1 VLDAFA
7 IPDAHR
13 TIAQAS
19 WRHETGI
26 VKGGELAA
34 KSLILFTKKEY
45 ESPAPKQADQGKPET
60 QQTNK
65 ERDTMSEQKPEPLKP
80 VVTFDDFMKIDLRTA
95 KIKAA
100 EALPKSKKLV
110 KLQVD
115 IGVETRT
122 IVAGIVKHYT
132 PEQLVGRNI
141 IVVANLAPKELG
153 GTMSQGM
160 LLAADINGEP
170 ILLQPDKDVKPGTPI
185 H

>member
-1 VLDAFA
+1 
-7 IPDAHR
+7 
-13 TIAQAS
+13 
-19 WRHETGI
+19 
-26 VKGGELAA
+26 
-34 KSLILFTKKEY
+34 
-45 ESPAPKQADQGKPET
+45 
-60 QQTNK
+60 
-65 ERDTMSEQKPEPLKP
+65 MSEQKPDQVKP
-80 VVTFDDFMKIDLRTA
+80 VVAFDDFMKIDLRTA
-95 KIKAA
+95 KIVAA

-110 KLQVD
+110 KLKVD

-122 IVAGIVKHYT
+122 IVAGIVKYYT

-170 ILLQPDKDVKPGTPI
+170 ILLQPDKDVKPGSPI

>member
-1 VLDAFA
+1 
-7 IPDAHR
+7 
-13 TIAQAS
+13 
-19 WRHETGI
+19 
-26 VKGGELAA
+26 
-34 KSLILFTKKEY
+34 
-45 ESPAPKQADQGKPET
+45 
-60 QQTNK
+60 
-65 ERDTMSEQKPEPLKP
+65 
-80 VVTFDDFMKIDLRTA
+80 MKIDLRTA